1 MPERKP
7 PETEVPGAGEPPAAE
22 PVVAA
27 DEQPSGRDRLWNAL
41 TARPSRG
48 QVVVGVL
55 LATVG
60 FAAMTQVRSNE
71 RDDSYSSLR
80 QSDLIRV
87 LDGLAG
93 TSQRAEDEIDRLR
106 QTRDDLRTSTSS
118 RQAALEQAR
127 QESATLSILAGT
139 VPTVG
144 PGVRITITDDRG
156 EIADDTLLD
165 VIQELRAAGAE
176 AMEFND
182 RVRVIAQTSVED
194 TGAGIAIDGEVID
207 APYVIDAIGEPT
219 TLAGSLD
226 FATGPV
232 DRVRDEGGT
241 ISFATPDEV
250 EIESVVEGGPPR
262 YANPQ

>member
-1 MPERKP
+1 MPDREPEERD
-7 PETEVPGAGEPPAAE
+7 EVAE
-22 PVVAA
+22 DATPRRT
-27 DEQPSGRDRLWNAL
+27 GRDRLLAAL

-48 QVVVGVL
+48 QAVVGVL

-60 FAAMTQVRSNE
+60 FAAMTQVQSNE
-71 RDDSYSSLR
+71 RDDTYSSLR

-127 QESATLSILAGT
+127 QEASTLSILAGT

-156 EIADDTLLD
+156 EIQDDTLLD
-165 VIQELRAAGAE
+165 VVQELRAAGAE

-182 RVRVIAQTSVED
+182 RVRVVAQTSVED
-194 TGAGIAIDGEVID
+194 TGAGLAVDGQVLD
-207 APYVIDAIGEPT
+207 APYVIDVIGEPT

-226 FATGPV
+226 FATGPI

-241 ISFATPDEV
+241 VSFEEPDEV
-250 EIESVVEGGPPR
+250 RIDSVVDRAPPR
-262 YANPQ
+262 YAEPR

>member
-1 MPERKP
+1 MPDDEPGTERESP
-7 PETEVPGAGEPPAAE
+7 T
-22 PVVAA
+22 
-27 DEQPSGRDRLWNAL
+27 GRDRLLAAL

-48 QVVVGVL
+48 QAVVGVL

-60 FAAMTQVRSNE
+60 FAAMTQVQSNE
-71 RDDSYSSLR
+71 RDDTYSSLR

-127 QESATLSILAGT
+127 QEASTLSILAGT

-156 EIADDTLLD
+156 EIQDDTLLD
-165 VIQELRAAGAE
+165 VVQELRAAGAE
-176 AMEFND
+176 AISINGHRLTNVSPIRNVGD
-182 RVRVIAQTSVED
+182 AIHIKSVPLR
-194 TGAGIAIDGEVID
+194 
-207 APYVIDAIGEPT
+207 APYTVLAVGDTNTLQARFGESVSGVAWASLKNSFGFDFSMANADSLELP
-219 TLAGSLD
+219 GSLTPTLRS
-226 FATGPV
+226 AEQAPEGP
-232 DRVRDEGGT
+232 DK
-241 ISFATPDEV
+241 EV
-250 EIESVVEGGPPR
+250 G
-262 YANPQ
+262 Q

>member
-1 MPERKP
+1 MPEVEQQP
-7 PETEVPGAGEPPAAE
+7 VEEPESR
-22 PVVAA
+22 
-27 DEQPSGRDRLWNAL
+27 PSGRERLWSAL
-41 TARPSRG
+41 TARPTRG
-48 QVVVGVL
+48 QAVVAVL
-55 LATVG
+55 LAVVG

-71 RDDSYSSLR
+71 RDDTYSSLR

-93 TSQRAEDEIDRLR
+93 TSQRAEDEIDSLR

-127 QESATLSILAGT
+127 QEAATLSILAGT

-165 VIQELRAAGAE
+165 VVQELRAAGAE

-182 RVRVIAQTSVED
+182 KVRVIAQTSIED
-194 TGAGIAIDGEVID
+194 TGEGIAIDGEIVD
-207 APYVIDAIGEPT
+207 APYVIDVIGEPT

-232 DRVRDEGGT
+232 DRVRGEGGT

-262 YANPQ
+262 FADPQ

>member
-1 MPERKP
+1 MPEQEP
-7 PETEVPGAGEPPAAE
+7 GTEREE
-22 PVVAA
+22 VAA
-27 DEQPSGRDRLWNAL
+27 YAGARPTGRERLLAAL

-48 QVVVGVL
+48 QAVVGVL
-55 LATVG
+55 LAVVG
-60 FAAMTQVRSNE
+60 FAAMTQVQSNE
-71 RDDSYSSLR
+71 RDDTYSSLR

-127 QESATLSILAGT
+127 QEASTLSILAGT

-156 EIADDTLLD
+156 EIQDDTLLD

-182 RVRVIAQTSVED
+182 RVRVVAQTSVED
-194 TGAGIAIDGEVID
+194 TGAGLAVDGQVLD
-207 APYVIDAIGEPT
+207 APYVIDVIGEPT

-226 FATGPV
+226 FATGPI

-241 ISFATPDEV
+241 VSFEEPDEV
-250 EIESVVEGGPPR
+250 RIDSVVDGDPPR
-262 YANPQ
+262 YAEPR

>member
-1 MPERKP
+1 MPEQEP
-7 PETEVPGAGEPPAAE
+7 GTERDQVAEDAGPRPT
-22 PVVAA
+22 
-27 DEQPSGRDRLWNAL
+27 GRERLLAAL

-48 QVVVGVL
+48 QAVVGVL
-55 LATVG
+55 LAIVG
-60 FAAMTQVRSNE
+60 FAAMTQVQSNE
-71 RDDSYSSLR
+71 RDDTYSSLR

-127 QESATLSILAGT
+127 QEASTLSILAGT

-156 EIADDTLLD
+156 EIQDDTILD

-182 RVRVIAQTSVED
+182 KVRVIAQTSVED
-194 TGAGIAIDGEVID
+194 TGAGIAVDGEVLD
-207 APYVIDAIGEPT
+207 APYVIDVIGEPT

-241 ISFATPDEV
+241 INFEEPDEV
-250 EIESVVEGGPPR
+250 RIDSVVDGAPPR
-262 YANPQ
+262 YAEPR

>member
-1 MPERKP
+1 MPD
-7 PETEVPGAGEPPAAE
+7 ETAPDETAPDAATPAGQ
-22 PVVAA
+22 PV
-27 DEQPSGRDRLWNAL
+27 SGRERLWGAL
-41 TARPSRG
+41 TARPSRA
-48 QVVVGVL
+48 QAVVGVL

-60 FAAMTQVRSNE
+60 FAAMTQVRSLE
-71 RDDSYSSLR
+71 EDDQYAALR

-93 TSQRAEDEIDRLR
+93 TAQRAEDEIDRLR
-106 QTRDDLRTSTSS
+106 RTRDDLQTSTSS

-127 QESATLSILAGT
+127 QESNTLSILAGT

-156 EIADDTLLD
+156 EIQDDTLID
-165 VIQELRAAGAE
+165 VVQELRAAGAE

-182 RVRVIAQTSVED
+182 RIRVVAQTSIEE
-194 TGAGIAIDGEVID
+194 TPEGIEVDGKVID
-207 APYVIDAIGEPT
+207 APYVIDVIGEPT

-241 ISFATPDEV
+241 IAFDERDEV
-250 EIESVVEGGPPR
+250 EIESVVPDQPPR
-262 YANPQ
+262 YAEPDRGQ

>member
-1 MPERKP
+1 MPEQEP
-7 PETEVPGAGEPPAAE
+7 GTERDEVAEDAGPRPT
-22 PVVAA
+22 
-27 DEQPSGRDRLWNAL
+27 GRERLLAAL

-48 QVVVGVL
+48 QAVVGVL
-55 LATVG
+55 LAIVG
-60 FAAMTQVRSNE
+60 FAAMTQVQSNE
-71 RDDSYSSLR
+71 RDDTYSSLR

-127 QESATLSILAGT
+127 QEASTLSILAGT

-156 EIADDTLLD
+156 EIQDDTILD

-182 RVRVIAQTSVED
+182 KVRVIAQTSVED
-194 TGAGIAIDGEVID
+194 TGAGIAVDGEVLD
-207 APYVIDAIGEPT
+207 APYVIDVIGEPT

-241 ISFATPDEV
+241 INFEEPDEV
-250 EIESVVEGGPPR
+250 RIDSVVDGAPPR
-262 YANPQ
+262 YAEPR